1 MDKKEIREQIKG
13 LCLKNQAQLAEKSRA
28 ICKKIISSPE
38 FQNAQVI
45 FAYMALGDEV
55 DLLEV
60 IKTAL
65 KLGKKVAVPKIISKT
80 DGIIKFF
87 YLNKAQTF
95 DEQTQSGVFGIAEPD
110 ASSLEP
116 AHLSAIPTLILVP
129 GRAFTKEG
137 DRLGRGKGYYDRF
150 LGEHLGGGPFESLRD
165 HKFRLR
171 DHENVTVAGV
181 CFDFQIKKSLPVDD
195 RDVKMDIVYTILQE

>member
-1 MDKKEIREQIKG
+1 MDKKEIREEIKG
-13 LCLKNQAQLAEKSRA
+13 LCLKNHARLAEKSLA
-28 ICKKIISSPE
+28 ICNKIISSPE
-38 FQNAQVI
+38 FQKARVI

-65 KLGKKVAVPKIISKT
+65 KLGKKVALPKIMNKETAEIQ
-80 DGIIKFF
+80 FF
-87 YLNKAQTF
+87 YLKNSQSIR
-95 DEQTQSGVFGIAEPD
+95 EQTQNGTYDISEPD
-110 ASSLEP
+110 SSLLEP
-116 AHLSAIPTLILVP
+116 AELSEPPALILVP

-150 LGEHLGGGPFESLRD
+150 LGEQLGG
-165 HKFRLR
+165 

-195 RDVKMDIVYTILQE
+195 RDVKMDVVYTTSQE

>member
-65 KLGKKVAVPKIISKT
+65 KLGKKVALPKIMNKETAEIQ
-80 DGIIKFF
+80 FF
-87 YLNKAQTF
+87 YLKNSRNIE
-95 DEQTQSGVFGIAEPD
+95 EQTSNGAYDISEPD
-110 ASSLEP
+110 PLLLEP
-116 AHLSAIPTLILVP
+116 AELSDSPALILVP

-150 LGEHLGGGPFESLRD
+150 LGERIGMWPFESLRD
-165 HKFRLR
+165 P
-171 DHENVTVAGV
+171 VTITVAGV

-195 RDVKMDIVYTILQE
+195 RDVKMDIVYTTSQE

>member
-28 ICKKIISSPE
+28 ICKKIISSTE

-65 KLGKKVAVPKIISKT
+65 KLGKKVTLPKIMNKETAEIR
-80 DGIIKFF
+80 FF
-87 YLNKAQTF
+87 YLKNSQNIQ
-95 DEQTQSGVFGIAEPD
+95 EQTQNGAYDISEPD
-110 ASSLEP
+110 SSLLEP
-116 AHLSAIPTLILVP
+116 AELSESPALILVP
-129 GRAFTKEG
+129 GRAFTKDG
-137 DRLGRGKGYYDRF
+137 DRLGRGKGYYDSF
-150 LGEHLGGGPFESLRD
+150 LGEHLGGGPFES
-165 HKFRLR
+165 LR

-195 RDVKMDIVYTILQE
+195 RDVKMDIVYTISQE